1 MERDL
6 DYEFEFADD
15 VAAVENKDA
24 ASTPSWSERHPSLS
38 GLAGTAALIALIL
51 TMVYAFGG
59 GAAVGGLLRLVAVAL
74 LSVVRDVPWWGWAL
88 ILAYPVLRGHERAS
102 NERWN
107 ITRELMEA
115 NCKLLAQVR
124 DELRNHRTGS

>member
-15 VAAVENKDA
+15 VAAVENKEA
-24 ASTPSWSERHPSLS
+24 ASTPSWSDRHPWLAGLL
-38 GLAGTAALIALIL
+38 GLAGLVAI
-51 TMVYAFGG
+51 VYGAGG
-59 GAAVGGLLRLVAVAL
+59 GAAVGGLFRLVAVAF
-74 LSVVRDVPWWGWAL
+74 LSVVRDVPWWVWAL
-88 ILAYPVLRGHERAS
+88 FAAYLVLRDHERAS